1 MSFIDRPFRNCR
13 YFNSNYNTRRSR
25 RISHHAATQS
35 ERNRSSSSSNTPR
48 RRPAPPKSSL
58 PRGGCLVAHALSQA
72 TMRASRRSSEA
83 ERHRQDGEP
92 HRTLQRL
99 ALVALRLSFEA
110 AVASSELQQPQVRIT
125 HLRHTGTQRKMT
137 SPPRIEPRRLDA
149 ARALSLRAENSPKR
163 QAA

>member
-48 RRPAPPKSSL
+48 CRPATPKSSL
-58 PRGGCLVAHALSQA
+58 PARCVSPHSPRFLRDDG
-72 TMRASRRSSEA
+72 ASRRSSEA